1 MRPTSGKSSASPDP
15 LAEFLIYPNPL
26 TLAQAAAGQIVNACA
41 SALAQHE
48 RLSLALCG
56 GSTPRAIYS
65 LLSQDSYS
73 TRLDWRRLHIF
84 WGDERLV
91 PPDHPES
98 NYLLAW
104 EHLLSPL
111 PIPEANIHRMR
122 GELEPDEAAA
132 DYELELRRFFAAS
145 GDQPPAFDLILLG
158 MGEDGHVASLFP
170 GSPVLGVQ
178 DRWVAAVEH
187 NVPPPPL
194 VPRLTLTLP
203 VLNAAHNM
211 ILVVSGERKAERLRQ
226 VFAGGAE
233 ADQLPAGRLS
243 LKSGRLVWLLDAE
256 AASLL

>member
-1 MRPTSGKSSASPDP
+1 M
-15 LAEFLIYPNPL
+15 AEFLIYPDTT
-26 TLAQAAAGQIVNACA
+26 TLAQAAAEQIVNVCA
-41 SALAQHE
+41 SALTRHE
-48 RLSLALCG
+48 CVSLALCG

-65 LLSQDSYS
+65 LLGQGAYS
-73 TRLDWRRLHIF
+73 AQLDWRRLHIF

-98 NYLLAW
+98 NYLMAW

-111 PIPEANIHRMR
+111 PIPAENIHRMC

-132 DYELELRRFFAAS
+132 DYELELRRFFGIA

-170 GSPVLGVQ
+170 GSPALQVQ
-178 DRWVAAVEH
+178 DRWVSAVEH

-203 VLNAAHNM
+203 VLNAARNVV
-211 ILVVSGERKAERLRQ
+211 LVVSGERKAERLRQ
-226 VFAGGAE
+226 VFAGGAV
-233 ADQLPAGRLS
+233 ADQLPAARLS